1 MGELEW
7 LAAVRHAESI
17 GNVAAVLAEGSGAQ
31 RLDLAPRD
39 PDVPL
44 SDLGREQA
52 AATRGWLAGQ
62 PKPDLVLVSPYLRT
76 VDTAKAM
83 TDGLDLPMSCDERLR
98 DRELGILDL
107 LTARGVQELHPTEA
121 DRRQRLGKFYY
132 RPPGGESWADV
143 ALRIRALLV
152 DLRRDHDGRRVLLVT
167 HDVVVQIIRYLV
179 EDLDEQRLLDLS
191 RAEAIVNTSVS
202 VWARDGEG
210 RLTAR
215 LFNDVAHLRA
225 RDTTPTREEGL
236 RAEPV

>member
-7 LAAVRHAESI
+7 LGAVRHAESV
-17 GNVAAVLAEGSGAQ
+17 GNVAALLAEGSGAQ

-52 AATRGWLAGQ
+52 AATHGWLAGL

-83 TDGLDLPMSCDERLR
+83 TDGLDLRMSCDERLR

-121 DRRQRLGKFYY
+121 ERRQRLGKFYY

-143 ALRIRALLV
+143 ALRIRMLLT

-191 RAEAIVNTSVS
+191 RAAAIVNTSVS
-202 VWARDGEG
+202 VWARDGAG
-210 RLTAR
+210 RLAPQ
-215 LFNDVAHLRA
+215 LFNDIAHLRA